1 MTTTEPPPTDPVS
14 PNVPPPTAP
23 TAAERPLGVTIIAIL
38 AALGGVLGL
47 LAALTLLSVIGLV
60 GGLGTFFFL
69 LALVVAIVSLV
80 FAYGAWTL
88 QPWAWTMGI
97 VLQGLAVVNALYAI
111 ADGDTSGI
119 VSLVIAGVILWYLFQ
134 PEVKAAFGR
143 T

>member
-1 MTTTEPPPTDPVS
+1 MTTVEPPPADPVPPS
-14 PNVPPPTAP
+14 PRPPSAATAGV
-23 TAAERPLGVTIIAIL
+23 RPLGVTVIAIL
-38 AALGGVLGL
+38 AGLGGVLGL

-97 VLQGLAVVNALYAI
+97 VLEALAVVNALYAI
-111 ADGDTSGI
+111 ADGDSSGVI
-119 VSLVIAGVILWYLFQ
+119 SLLIAGVILWYLFQ
-134 PEVKAAFGR
+134 PDVKAAFGR